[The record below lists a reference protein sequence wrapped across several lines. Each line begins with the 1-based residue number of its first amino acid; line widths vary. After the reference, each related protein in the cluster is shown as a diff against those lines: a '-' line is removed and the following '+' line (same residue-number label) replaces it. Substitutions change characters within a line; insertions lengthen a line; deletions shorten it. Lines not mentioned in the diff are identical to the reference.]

1 MNIIFGDSEEIQHL
15 RERFVV
21 LELDTFRTPQGQH
34 HTVYGL
40 VENIPL
46 EDFPVLEAYVR
57 VHHDL
62 MQAYRDRNWDY
73 CRSALDG
80 LYGKW
85 NGELDSF
92 YQDLAQRVEHYQQQ
106 TLDDNWDGSRITSFL
121 EPSSGRD
128 SIA

>member
-1 MNIIFGDSEEIQHL
+1 MNIIFGDAGEIQQL
-15 RERFVV
+15 RQRFVV
-21 LELDTFRTPQGQH
+21 LELDTFCTPQGQR

-40 VENIPL
+40 IENIAL
-46 EDFPVLEAYVR
+46 EEFPVLDAYMR

-92 YQDLAQRVEHYQQQ
+92 YQDLAQRVTAYQS
-106 TLDDNWDGSRITSFL
+106 DPPEDHWDGSRITSFL
-121 EPSSGRD
+121 EP
-128 SIA
+128 